1 MGWATCLS
9 VRRENKQV
17 FSTATQDAAFRCSGA
32 AAPEI
37 RTISSRMGI
46 RTTRSDK
53 SVPLRLKT
61 DILRVY
67 VANSACMRAGI
78 VCVDVRRRAGLAGPW
93 TRSFLLSAE
102 PWKGVTVR
110 VGVSTSEPYSIV
122 SCTARA
128 TERCGPQFREKRHSG
143 AGSHRAHPVTPRN
156 RPPPTT
162 GTLHPH
168 SG

>member
-1 MGWATCLS
+1 MCLCLERNIRHHQETHMGWATCLS

-37 RTISSRMGI
+37 RTISS
-46 RTTRSDK
+46 
-53 SVPLRLKT
+53 P
-61 DILRVY
+61 
-67 VANSACMRAGI
+67 NSACMRAGI